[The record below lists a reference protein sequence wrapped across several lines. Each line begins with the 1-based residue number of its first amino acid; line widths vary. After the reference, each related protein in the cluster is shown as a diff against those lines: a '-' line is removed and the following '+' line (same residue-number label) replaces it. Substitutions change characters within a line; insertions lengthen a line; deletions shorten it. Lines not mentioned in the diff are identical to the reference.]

1 MFHNSKDSDPVLSE
15 PAHCLQLPCQNSAK
29 FMISCGL
36 NVMWFWQSFCVLEL
50 ETQNS
55 VVKIQMD

>member
-1 MFHNSKDSDPVLSE
+1 MFHNSEDSDPVLSE

-36 NVMWFWQSFCVLEL
+36 NVMWFWQSFYVFKLEA
-50 ETQNS
+50 QS
-55 VVKIQMD
+55 KILW